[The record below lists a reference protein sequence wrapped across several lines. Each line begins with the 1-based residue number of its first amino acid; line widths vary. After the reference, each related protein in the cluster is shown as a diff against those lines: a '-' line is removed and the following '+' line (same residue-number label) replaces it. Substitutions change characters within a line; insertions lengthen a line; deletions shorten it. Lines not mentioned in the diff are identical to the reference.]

1 MEKEPPIQG
10 TLEREIHISGV
21 SIGSD
26 WSATVSFYRVAKIT
40 NTDNEKAEASL
51 PMEPLEHGPQQ
62 LALSAE
68 QVAKLL
74 TLPSP
79 GEMVEAIHELR
90 RDAREQAANS

>member
-1 MEKEPPIQG
+1 
-10 TLEREIHISGV
+10 
-21 SIGSD
+21 
-26 WSATVSFYRVAKIT
+26 
-40 NTDNEKAEASL
+40 
-51 PMEPLEHGPQQ
+51 QQ
-62 LALSAE
+62 LALSAA